1 MDHEMEAHVKVV
13 ADIMLKSVA
22 SGDPLKREEQ
32 WFRDILHNLHGV
44 DPCGDKATIILH
56 SAMVDRVVNQVGLIE
71 AERKRQ
77 GHLANIGSRQ
87 NIFDSGEQFLKAHF
101 MC

>member
-1 MDHEMEAHVKVV
+1 
-13 ADIMLKSVA
+13 
-22 SGDPLKREEQ
+22 
-32 WFRDILHNLHGV
+32 
-44 DPCGDKATIILH
+44 
-56 SAMVDRVVNQVGLIE
+56 MVDRVVNQVGLIE